1 MAHFYGTVLGNRGV
15 VSRCGS
21 KSSGISAQV
30 AGWTGSVRVELYH
43 KDGQDCVRI
52 SKLPWPNWPESSQI
66 IYEGPLAVE

>member
-30 AGWTGSVRVELYH
+30 AGWTGSVRVDLYH

-52 SKLPWPNWPESSQI
+52 SKLPWRGRGSSQI